1 MKRLSAL
8 FLSAAMSVT
17 FAHLG
22 ADSAN
27 AAQSR
32 GNWSAQ
38 KRVNFKPRRAPQ
50 GVRKVYPGRQFNFFG
65 LFGNRRFREP
75 VAERPVM
82 RARPAVA
89 LPEEKPKIYTYPA
102 PRTVALADSALTGAN
117 PDDTLALL
125 ILDTLRLGVARIR
138 VTPARRKALLKFYAQ
153 RQFRPV
159 WTSLAGIEERAFPV
173 LEKLARAPE
182 EGMEPALYRV
192 PVVWSVNGDL
202 EEIESSAARLAQFD
216 IELTAAAL
224 RYAQHASGGVVNPNK
239 LSAYHDLH
247 PPRVGAAAALQK
259 LAASGQ
265 PARWLAALQPSHRAY
280 RIFRAALKR
289 LGAGHK
295 ETPLAPIAAGPVIR
309 PGGFDERLPLI
320 RQHLIRLGLMNGG
333 QGAKEAA
340 LHKPQGNGE
349 VANDAISENDPNIYD
364 AKLERAIRAFQK
376 SAGLRAD
383 GLIGKGT
390 LRALNGR
397 RGGGVSARI
406 RKIRLNMERLRWE
419 PRDFGRTHFLINQPA
434 FEAYLVRNG
443 KTVWKT
449 RVIIGK
455 PDKQTAFFNDE
466 METVVFNPY
475 WGVPQSILTR
485 EMMPRLMRDPSY
497 LDRKGFE
504 VYDRRGRKISSASV
518 DWYAYG
524 GQRKVPF
531 TVRQQPGARNAL
543 GHIKFLFPNKHSIY
557 MHDTPS
563 RGLFSRK
570 RRAFSHGCVRVQKP
584 KEMAE
589 LVTGLSR
596 RAIEAKI
603 AAGENDRMN
612 LKHKIPVHMA
622 YFTAWPDDAGR
633 IHYYAD
639 VYGRDKL
646 LDKAL
651 KKTIRALRVMP
662 LSKIARN

>member
-8 FLSAAMSVT
+8 FLSAAMTVA
-17 FAHLG
+17 FAQLG
-22 ADSAN
+22 TDKAD

-32 GNWSAQ
+32 GNWTAQ
-38 KRVNFKPRRAPQ
+38 KRVNFKPQRAQQ

-75 VAERPVM
+75 VEKKPVR

-102 PRTVALADSALTGAN
+102 PRTVALADSGLTGAA
-117 PDDTLALL
+117 PDDTLAAL
-125 ILDTLRLGVARIR
+125 ILDSLRLGVARIH
-138 VTPARRKALLKFYAQ
+138 VTPERRKAILKFYAQ

-173 LEKLARAPE
+173 LERLARASE

-202 EEIESSAARLAQFD
+202 AEIESSAVRLAQFD

-239 LSAYHDLH
+239 LSAYHDLR
-247 PPRVGAAAALQK
+247 PPRVGAEAALEK
-259 LAASGQ
+259 LATSGQ
-265 PARWLAALQPSHRAY
+265 PAHWLAALQPSHRAY

-289 LGAGHK
+289 LGAGQR
-295 ETPLAPIAAGPVIR
+295 EVPLEPIAAGPVIR

-320 RQHLIRLGLMNGG
+320 RRHLVRLGLLHAGEKS
-333 QGAKEAA
+333 KEAA
-340 LHKPQGNGE
+340 LRKPDGNGE

-383 GLIGKGT
+383 GLIGRGT

-397 RGGGVSARI
+397 RGGGAGSRA
-406 RKIRLNMERLRWE
+406 RKIALNMERLRWE
-419 PRDFGRTHFLINQPA
+419 PRDFGRLHFFVNQPA
-434 FEAYLVRNG
+434 FEAYLVRDG

-455 PDKQTAFFNDE
+455 PKNQTAFFNDV

-504 VYDRRGRKISSASV
+504 VYDRRGRRVSSASV

-524 GQRKVPF
+524 GQSKVPF
-531 TVRQQPGARNAL
+531 TVRQQPGTRNAL

-584 KEMAE
+584 REMAE

-596 RAIEAKI
+596 QTIEAKI
-603 AAGENDRMN
+603 AAGKNDRMR
-612 LKHKIPVHMA
+612 LKRKIPVHMA

-639 VYGRDKL
+639 VYGRDRL
-646 LDKAL
+646 LDTAL
-651 KKTIRALRVMP
+651 KKTIRALSVRP
-662 LSKIARN
+662 LNKIARN